1 MNVTL
6 NLLFKIKN
14 IIIARIFFVLN
25 FGRIMI
31 TSSIKLKNIAFAC
44 LLGMSLAGC
53 GSDRESETKPV
64 NEEAMLQK
72 MYQL

>member
-1 MNVTL
+1 
-6 NLLFKIKN
+6 
-14 IIIARIFFVLN
+14 
-25 FGRIMI
+25 MI

-53 GSDRESETKPV
+53 GSDSESETKPV

-72 MYQL
+72 NVSALILSANGNALAAAEIVIAG